1 MAKENNSGNLEQR
14 NPNEFQQ
21 FPPQFGMG
29 GYPQMGGYGPQQFGM
44 GGYGQQ
50 PQPQFGMGVSLQPPN
65 GFSSLGCPIHPNVK
79 LDQRGVPTF
88 NTIIEP
94 ALVSISS
101 LIKEEK
107 RLLEEYNKETKED
120 GYPRQPRQKEMA
132 AISRL
137 TSIAKVLMPF
147 VVTYSNAAIYPLK
160 KLKDGETADT
170 FPLDTTFVAKVVALI
185 NLSEYFP
192 FEWGEPSKRT
202 TDILKT
208 DISEFKTIMISVYSE
223 GEYNFQSSVLSLVN
237 SKISDPSSLLMS
249 LLLSPAFE
257 ASIHQT
263 VLQDIADEVIV
274 SELEKKRRD
283 GACYFVNFLR
293 NILTPPAFNS
303 SFPGMMMIGGGYTP
317 NNPAAHSTGYFGKS
331 KKQMAE
337 LIGMSEE
344 EYDKFIKNYIK

>member
-1 MAKENNSGNLEQR
+1 MVKENNSGNLEQR

-21 FPPQFGMG
+21 FPP
-29 GYPQMGGYGPQQFGM
+29 QFGM

-65 GFSSLGCPIHPNVK
+65 GFSSLGGCPIHPNVK

-107 RLLEEYNKETKED
+107 RLLEEYNKETTENVSS
-120 GYPRQPRQKEMA
+120 RQPKQKEVA

-137 TSIAKVLMPF
+137 TSIAKVLIPF
-147 VVTYSNAAIYPLK
+147 VVTYSITAIYPLK
-160 KLKDGETADT
+160 RLKDGETADT
-170 FPLDTTFVAKVVALI
+170 LPIDTTFVAKVVALI
-185 NLSEYFP
+185 NLSEYFH
-192 FEWGEPSKRT
+192 FEWGEPTKRT
-202 TDILKT
+202 TEILKT
-208 DISEFKTIMISVYSE
+208 DISEFESIMISVYSE
-223 GEYNFQSSVLSLVN
+223 GEYNFQTSILSLVN
-237 SKISDPSSLLMS
+237 SKISDLSSLFMS

-263 VLQDIADEVIV
+263 VYQDFANDKDEPD
-274 SELEKKRRD
+274 ELEEKRRD

-293 NILTPPAFNS
+293 NVLTPPAPAFIS
-303 SFPGMMMIGGGYTP
+303 SFPGMMNGEGIH
-317 NNPAAHSTGYFGKS
+317 A
-331 KKQMAE
+331 
-337 LIGMSEE
+337 
-344 EYDKFIKNYIK
+344 